1 MGILKD
7 LFKKK
12 KDEKVEEKSEKKKT
26 SSVAAKD
33 SSKKEVKKTSATKK
47 TETKKKTF
55 AKKTTTKTVKKVTK
69 KGVENEKISLI
80 IDSDVANEI
89 DDQFAISYV
98 LSRQD
103 VFDLNAITIAPF
115 RVTWQKLDIR
125 GGMIDSKNEAERILR
140 LFGVKYSQKD
150 PMVYF
155 GCENFLSNGYHG
167 KNDAVNKIIEVAK
180 KNEMTTICCIGTLT
194 NVALALKTAPRI
206 AAKIKIVWLGTD
218 NVMLDHFEDTNY
230 TKDIEAFNRVIA
242 SDVDFTIFPTYLAR
256 SFVTSQYEFER
267 NAKGNS
273 ITRYLAQLIGK
284 FQFSEENMG
293 IKTIYDIG
301 PVAYL
306 LHEKEFSKKV
316 ISPEILL
323 KDKKFKYDA
332 DRKVTYITA
341 VPKHQFV
348 WTDFMKAINSNDEHF
363 AKSYLFFTSDT
374 HFDDENKVRKNLVPF
389 KTVKEMNDEIV
400 RRWNSRVAPNDIVY
414 HMGDFGN
421 YEFVKKL
428 NGNIILI
435 CGNYEEKDYRKD
447 FPSFRQK
454 LIDMGFKDV
463 IKDGLYLEK
472 EVLGERVYLTHK
484 PSNHAKDCK
493 TIFGHVH
500 DLSMVKSF
508 GFNVCTT
515 YHYFTPVGVGTVKR
529 YLQFIG
535 SENLD
540 NDVTID

>member
-1 MGILKD
+1 M
-7 LFKKK
+7 
-12 KDEKVEEKSEKKKT
+12 
-26 SSVAAKD
+26 
-33 SSKKEVKKTSATKK
+33 
-47 TETKKKTF
+47 
-55 AKKTTTKTVKKVTK
+55 
-69 KGVENEKISLI
+69 
-80 IDSDVANEI
+80 
-89 DDQFAISYV
+89 
-98 LSRQD
+98 
-103 VFDLNAITIAPF
+103 
-115 RVTWQKLDIR
+115 
-125 GGMIDSKNEAERILR
+125 
-140 LFGVKYSQKD
+140 
-150 PMVYF
+150 
-155 GCENFLSNGYHG
+155 
-167 KNDAVNKIIEVAK
+167 
-180 KNEMTTICCIGTLT
+180 
-194 NVALALKTAPRI
+194 
-206 AAKIKIVWLGTD
+206 
-218 NVMLDHFEDTNY
+218 
-230 TKDIEAFNRVIA
+230 
-242 SDVDFTIFPTYLAR
+242 
-256 SFVTSQYEFER
+256 
-267 NAKGNS
+267 
-273 ITRYLAQLIGK
+273 
-284 FQFSEENMG
+284 
-293 IKTIYDIG
+293 
-301 PVAYL
+301 
-306 LHEKEFSKKV
+306 
-316 ISPEILL
+316 
-323 KDKKFKYDA
+323 
-332 DRKVTYITA
+332 
-341 VPKHQFV
+341 PKHQFV

>member
-12 KDEKVEEKSEKKKT
+12 TEKVEEKKEKNIEAKT
-26 SSVAAKD
+26 SQKKVAGKA
-33 SSKKEVKKTSATKK
+33 SSNKTVVKKTA
-47 TETKKKTF
+47 
-55 AKKTTTKTVKKVTK
+55 AKKTTAVKKSTKKVVTK
-69 KGVENEKISLI
+69 KEENEKISLI

-89 DDQFAISYV
+89 DDQFAISYA
-98 LSRQD
+98 LSRRD
-103 VFDLNAITIAPF
+103 VFDLKAITIAPF

-140 LFGVKYSQKD
+140 LFGVKYSQKE
-150 PMVYF
+150 PMVFF
-155 GCENFLSNGYHG
+155 GCENYLSKGYHG
-167 KNDAVNKIIEVAK
+167 KNDAVNKIIEIAK

-194 NVALALKTAPRI
+194 NVAMALKTAPRI
-206 AAKIKIVWLGTD
+206 ASKIKIVWLGTD

-230 TKDIEAFNRVIA
+230 AKDIEAFNTVIA

-267 NAKGNS
+267 NAKSNS
-273 ITRYLAQLIGK
+273 ITRYLIQLIGK
-284 FQFSEENMG
+284 FQFTEENMG

-301 PVAYL
+301 PVAYM
-306 LHEKEFSKKV
+306 LHPKEFSKKV

-323 KDKKFKYDA
+323 KDKKFKYDK

-348 WTDFMKAINSNDEHF
+348 WTDFLSAINSNDEHF
-363 AKSYLFFTSDT
+363 AKTYMFFTSDT
-374 HFDDENKVRKNLVPF
+374 HFDDESKVRKHLVPF
-389 KTVKEMNDEIV
+389 KTVKEMNDELV
-400 RRWNSRVAPNDIVY
+400 KRWNNRVAPNDIVY

-447 FPSFRQK
+447 FPTFRQK

-484 PSNHAKDCK
+484 PTDHAKDCK

-500 DLSMVKSF
+500 TLSLVKSF

-515 YHYFTPVGVGTVKR
+515 YHYFMPVGVGTVKR
-529 YLQFIG
+529 YLEFIG
-535 SENLD
+535 SEN
-540 NDVTID
+540 IDKDM